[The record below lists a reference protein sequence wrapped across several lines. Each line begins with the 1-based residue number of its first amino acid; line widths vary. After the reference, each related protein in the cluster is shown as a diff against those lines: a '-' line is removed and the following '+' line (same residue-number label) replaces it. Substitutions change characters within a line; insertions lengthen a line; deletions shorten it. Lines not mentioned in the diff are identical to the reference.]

1 MEDLCLQ
8 SDNGFADFASQIMQ
22 DVESILFLDAVAQDM
37 QQQQQQRVTSC
48 PSPATATVP
57 DCSAATSPADATTV
71 VGNSLNYDD
80 LLDFDFILDNS
91 EQPDLSLYA
100 DELAATLQDMKQEP
114 VDPITDFFAADAA
127 VVKLEQSAPTPRQP
141 TNVVHM
147 RTSNDSATGS
157 RQRFLPTGNSFDL
170 DAELRS
176 MMAEVE
182 SVATGS
188 SSMSSS
194 PYCCGYAP
202 PMMMTSFSVQQQHQ
216 SFFNCCPMTS
226 PAITMTP
233 PPSPP
238 ETLSDATCSSFID
251 ALALSHRHPG
261 AAHFAT
267 NLLPVPAN
275 RFYQPTYLS
284 GPHSCGIASPLTP
297 PSPCSPYFAEL
308 EAPQP
313 PRPETAD
320 ATPPRRRRGRKP
332 SSILR
337 PTVHDCPFD
346 GCSKTYNKSSHL
358 KAHLRTHT
366 GEKPYHCSWTG
377 CAWKFARSDELTRHY
392 RKHTGYR
399 PFQCPCCERAFSRS
413 DHLALHMK
421 RHM

>member
-1 MEDLCLQ
+1 MDIA
-8 SDNGFADFASQIMQ
+8 NIDFASQIMQ
-22 DVESILFLDAVAQDM
+22 DVESILYLDAIAQDMM
-37 QQQQQQRVTSC
+37 QQQQQQQQLEQRVTSC

-57 DCSAATSPADATTV
+57 DWSCSPVTSSDAM
-71 VGNSLNYDD
+71 GSSLNYDD

-91 EQPDLSLYA
+91 EQPDLSLYV
-100 DELAATLQDMKQEP
+100 DELAASLQDIKPEP
-114 VDPITDFFAADAA
+114 LDLGSQFFPQP
-127 VVKLEQSAPTPRQP
+127 VPTIKLEQPTHQP
-141 TNVVHM
+141 EYNNQ
-147 RTSNDSATGS
+147 TSTGS
-157 RQRFLPTGNSFDL
+157 RCPPTGNSYDL

-176 MMAEVE
+176 MMVEVE

-188 SSMSSS
+188 CSSMSPPCSYYS
-194 PYCCGYAP
+194 PS
-202 PMMMTSFSVQQQHQ
+202 PMMMTSFPVQNHHQH
-216 SFFNCCPMTS
+216 FFNGCPMTS

-238 ETLSDATCSSFID
+238 ETHSDVTCSSFID
-251 ALALSHRHPG
+251 ALAHSHRLSS

-275 RFYQPTYLS
+275 RFYQPTYMS
-284 GPHSCGIASPLTP
+284 NSSCGSASPLTP
-297 PSPCSPYFAEL
+297 PPCSPYYAAEV
-308 EAPQP
+308 EA
-313 PRPETAD
+313 PRPETVDPA
-320 ATPPRRRRGRKP
+320 AAPPRRRRGRKP
-332 SSILR
+332 SSLLH

-346 GCSKTYNKSSHL
+346 GCAKTYNKSSHL

-366 GEKPYHCSWTG
+366 GEKPYHCSWPG

-399 PFQCPCCERAFSRS
+399 PFQCACCERAFSRS